1 MLRSAFCRLQLHIL
15 LLIFFTC
22 SELHLMMMQILE
34 KLYHPKH
41 IAIAHELIKLISIE
55 LSLGDR
61 ASAEATFARAEVIFS
76 LYYGPD
82 VQRIL
87 PYVDALKR
95 TVSGRFLGAP
105 WQSQEQTI
113 IANMCTSSCRMY
125 EVTLINQCTV
135 LLGAVISWPIV
146 LQSCYHCNVL
156 GPVILRFL
164 KFPYDLTQFR
174 AYEI

>member
-1 MLRSAFCRLQLHIL
+1 
-15 LLIFFTC
+15 
-22 SELHLMMMQILE
+22 MMMQILE

-105 WQSQEQTI
+105 
-113 IANMCTSSCRMY
+113 
-125 EVTLINQCTV
+125 
-135 LLGAVISWPIV
+135 
-146 LQSCYHCNVL
+146 
-156 GPVILRFL
+156 
-164 KFPYDLTQFR
+164 
-174 AYEI
+174 